1 MRTAPRASIA
11 RTLHAYSPRLAVWPA
26 MQSLTDGTDT
36 APIAG
41 TRYWSSIQI
50 NERMTITGLAYLIGS
65 VGLVS
70 GDKVIVELHDGAG
83 ALIATSVLAGTAVGT
98 PGTVQQVPFLNN
110 ITVEGPGQ
118 YFISVQ
124 FSTSAPRFRSLAAGT
139 AAAQTVTTGSA
150 AGTFGVS
157 IAITP
162 GSAFNADAG
171 PIAFTY

>member
-1 MRTAPRASIA
+1 MRTVPRASIA

-36 APIAG
+36 APVAG

-50 NERMTITGLAYLIGS
+50 NERMTLTGLAYLIGS

-83 ALIATSVLAGTAVGT
+83 ALIATSALAGTAVGT
-98 PGTVQQVPFLNN
+98 AATVQRVPFVNN
-110 ITVEGPGQ
+110 VTVEGPGQ
-118 YFISVQ
+118 YFIVVQ
-124 FSTSAPRFRSLAAGT
+124 FNTVAPRLRTLAAGT
-139 AAAQTVTTGSA
+139 AAEQTVTTGSA

-162 GSAFNADAG
+162 GSTFTAGAG

>member
-1 MRTAPRASIA
+1 MRQAPRASIQ
-11 RTLHAYSPRLAVWPA
+11 RTFHAYSPRLAVWPA

-36 APIAG
+36 TPVAG

-50 NERMTITGLAYLIGS
+50 NERMTLTGLSLLLGS

-83 ALIATSVLAGTAVGT
+83 ALIATSALAGTAVGT
-98 PGTVQQVPFLNN
+98 AATVQKVPFINN

-118 YFISVQ
+118 YFIAVQ
-124 FSTSAPRFRSLAAGT
+124 FNTAVPRLRTLAAGT
-139 AAAQTVTTGSA
+139 SAEQTVTTGSA
-150 AGTFGVS
+150 TGTFGVS

-162 GSAFNADAG
+162 GTTFTAG
-171 PIAFTY
+171 VGPVAFTY